1 MKKTSAFALI
11 LLGIIATYSLN
22 DLSDNKLNQNAYA
35 HNFAP
40 NESAEFLALMQ
51 LIKTEANIVKS
62 NLNNNNT
69 ELAEEHANRAQMILT
84 PFIVSEVAERNERVA
99 NELNSSLMALK
110 ESATGTQQ
118 PSATI
123 ATADEINA
131 IIDEAITVRIDP
143 EQRNNATIQAIAFA
157 DILDGILNNYGDAY
171 AVGFDMT
178 NMTNMMMRMDTGE
191 EAMDMGTDMSQ
202 TGMDTDTSVRNES
215 NMSGMNMTGMGMD
228 MQSGD
233 IVNMTAYQTAN
244 ALASI
249 APTIFKNDILPLAP
263 ERSTN
268 FISNL
273 ESALTELKVASGNM
287 TSPMEIMNIVH
298 GKVHPNL
305 QTAFALPTRQ

>member
-1 MKKTSAFALI
+1 MNNSDRISIITLVVTLYFAIPMPTNL
-11 LLGIIATYSLN
+11 
-22 DLSDNKLNQNAYA
+22 YA

-51 LIKTEANIVKS
+51 LLKTEANLVRS

-84 PFIVSEVAERNERVA
+84 PYIVSEVAERNERVA
-99 NELNSSLMALK
+99 NDLNSSLMALK
-110 ESATGTQQ
+110 ETSTGAQQ
-118 PSATI
+118 PSSTI
-123 ATADEINA
+123 ATADEINV

-143 EQRNNATIQAIAFA
+143 EQRNNATIQALAFA
-157 DILDGILNNYGDAY
+157 DILDGILSNYGDAY

-178 NMTNMMMRMDTGE
+178 NMTNMMMGMDMGE
-191 EAMDMGTDMSQ
+191 EAMDMGTDTDMSR
-202 TGMDTDTSVRNES
+202 TGMDMDTSIGNES
-215 NMSGMNMTGMGMD
+215 HMSSMNMTGMDMD

-249 APTIFKNDILPLAP
+249 APTIFKNDILPQAP
-263 ERSTN
+263 EGSTN
-268 FISNL
+268 FISTL

>member
-1 MKKTSAFALI
+1 MNNSDRISIITLVVTLYFAIPMPTNL
-11 LLGIIATYSLN
+11 
-22 DLSDNKLNQNAYA
+22 YA

-51 LIKTEANIVKS
+51 LLKTEANLVRS

-84 PFIVSEVAERNERVA
+84 PYIVSEVAERNERVA
-99 NELNSSLMALK
+99 NDLNSSLMALK
-110 ESATGTQQ
+110 ETSTGAQQ
-118 PSATI
+118 PSSTI
-123 ATADEINA
+123 ATADEINV

-143 EQRNNATIQAIAFA
+143 EQRNNATIQALAFA
-157 DILDGILNNYGDAY
+157 DILDGILSNYGDAY

-178 NMTNMMMRMDTGE
+178 NMTNMMMGMDMGE
-191 EAMDMGTDMSQ
+191 EAMDMGTDTDMSR
-202 TGMDTDTSVRNES
+202 TGMDMDTSIGNES
-215 NMSGMNMTGMGMD
+215 HMSSMNMTGMDMD

-249 APTIFKNDILPLAP
+249 APTIFKNDILPLTP
-263 ERSTN
+263 EGSTS
-268 FISNL
+268 FVSNL
-273 ESALTELKVASGNM
+273 ESALTELKIASGNM